1 MARNRFLTETY
12 MSQSE
17 SIEAIPDPGRTME
30 GLRDTGYDFKT
41 AIADLVD
48 NSIAAGANN
57 ISIKI
62 AADYRGDVRVS
73 IADDGEGMDREALTL
88 AMQYGSPRRSDP
100 SSLGKYG
107 LGLKTASTAFCRRL
121 SVISRKNGSE
131 KAVMA
136 TWDLDAVIAAKKWIL
151 LISDEPETEGLKH
164 LNLLTK
170 GPGTVVVWT
179 KVDRLL
185 QAYKDPRSGHASNGL
200 KKHKQQL
207 VEHLAAV
214 YQRFLDPAD
223 KRVRN
228 VTINVDGELV
238 KAWDPFQKG
247 LSELLVQDTM
257 KVEGTDAEFTIRA
270 YILPR
275 REDFPNDELAKAAK
289 LSSDRQGI
297 YIYRQ
302 DRLIHDAD
310 WLGMYQKEP
319 HSTLLRIEFSFDHR
333 LDDAFHLDIKKSQ
346 IILNDDLWT
355 WLKDQFL
362 PAPRRE
368 ANRRYRLGIKKDI
381 GKGTKGAHDASN
393 RNIENR
399 ESEIGGPE
407 VNVVNP
413 STGDVT
419 VINTHGKF
427 NLKLRVSSAAKPGE
441 IFIQPADDVEDG
453 ILFEPAIVE
462 MHKAVRINT
471 AHPYYHKVYVPNF
484 RQSVIMQG
492 MDSLLWA
499 LAVAE
504 LSATTDKTAESF
516 KDMRFEVSRIL
527 RKLVESLPEPEIESG
542 ADVA

>member
-1 MARNRFLTETY
+1 MSKVET
-12 MSQSE
+12 
-17 SIEAIPDPGRTME
+17 IEAIPDPGRTME

-48 NSIAAGANN
+48 NSIAAGADNVN
-57 ISIKI
+57 IKI
-62 AADYRGDVRVS
+62 AMDFRGDVRVS
-73 IADDGEGMDREALTL
+73 IADDGEGMDRKGLEL

-100 SSLGKYG
+100 ASLGKYG
-107 LGLKTASTAFCRRL
+107 LGLKTASTAFCKRL
-121 SVISRKNGSE
+121 SVISRKSGNDP
-131 KAVMA
+131 AMMA
-136 TWDLDAVIAAKKWIL
+136 TWDLDAVIEAKKWIL
-151 LISDEPETEGLKH
+151 LVSNEPDAEALKH

-185 QAYKDPRSGHASNGL
+185 QAYKDPKGGHAVNGL

-214 YQRFLDPAD
+214 YQRFIDRNDRRA
-223 KRVRN
+223 RN
-228 VTINVDGELV
+228 VSISVDGELV

-247 LSELLVQDTM
+247 LSELLVQDTL
-257 KVEGTDAEFTIRA
+257 KVEGNDAEFTVRA

-319 HSTLLRIEFSFDHR
+319 HSTLLRVEFSFDHR

-355 WLKDQFL
+355 WLRDQFL

-368 ANRRYRLGIKKDI
+368 ANRRYRLGLKKDI
-381 GKGTKGAHDASN
+381 DKNTKGAHDASN
-393 RNIENR
+393 RNIGNK
-399 ESEIGGPE
+399 ESEVGGPE
-407 VNVVNP
+407 VNVTNP
-413 STGDVT
+413 NTGDVT
-419 VINTHGKF
+419 VTNAHGKF

-441 IFIQPADDVEDG
+441 IYVQPADDVEDG

-471 AHPYYHKVYVPNF
+471 NHPYYHKVYVPNF

-527 RKLVESLPEPEIESG
+527 RKLVEGLPDPELDGEAG
-542 ADVA
+542 VA

>member
-1 MARNRFLTETY
+1 MANIET
-12 MSQSE
+12 
-17 SIEAIPDPGRTME
+17 IEAIPDPGRTME

-41 AIADLVD
+41 AMADLVD
-48 NSIAAGANN
+48 NSIAAN
-57 ISIKI
+57 
-62 AADYRGDVRVS
+62 ADTIDIRMTMDFRGEVRVS
-73 IADDGEGMDREALTL
+73 IADNGEGINRKGLEQ

-100 SSLGKYG
+100 ASLGKFG
-107 LGLKTASTAFCRRL
+107 LGLKTASTAFCKRL
-121 SVISRKNGSE
+121 SVISRDDGNE
-131 KAVMA
+131 PAIMA
-136 TWDLDAVIAAKKWIL
+136 TWDLDEVITAGKWMLQIT
-151 LISDEPETEGLKH
+151 DQPDAEGLKH

-170 GPGTVVVWT
+170 GPGTVVVWA

-185 QAYKDPRSGHASNGL
+185 HKYQDPKGGHAANGL
-200 KKHKQQL
+200 KKHKQIL
-207 VEHLAAV
+207 IEHLSAV
-214 YQRFLDPAD
+214 YQRFLDHKDTRA
-223 KRVRN
+223 RN
-228 VTINVDGELV
+228 VTIRVDGVVV
-238 KAWDPFQKG
+238 KPWDPFQKG
-247 LSELLVQDTM
+247 ISELVAQETVD
-257 KVEGTDAEFTIRA
+257 VEGTKAKFTVRA

-275 REDFPNDELAKAAK
+275 REEFPSEELAKAAK

-310 WLGMYQKEP
+310 WLDMYQKEP
-319 HSTLLRIEFSFDHR
+319 HGTLLRVEFSFDHQ

-346 IILNDDLWT
+346 IILNDALAD

-368 ANRRYRLGIKKDI
+368 ADRRYRLGKKKDI
-381 GKGTKGAHDASN
+381 DTASKGAHDASN
-393 RNIENR
+393 RNIQNKEA
-399 ESEIGGPE
+399 EVGGAE
-407 VNVVNP
+407 VNVTNP

-419 VINTHGKF
+419 VINANGKF

-441 IFIQPADDVEDG
+441 VYVQAADDVADG
-453 ILFEPAIVE
+453 MLFEPAIVD

-484 RQSVIMQG
+484 DKSVIMQG
-492 MDSLLWA
+492 MDSLMWA

-504 LSATTDKTAESF
+504 LSSTTDKTANSF

-527 RKLVESLPEPEIESG
+527 RKLVESLPEPNVGE